1 MPVNKW
7 QNLGMKKLS
16 ELQESVQSDDAKAG
30 TKQSGS
36 RVLFTQ
42 TGLDIF
48 TITLT
53 LKLSV
58 NH

>member
-1 MPVNKW
+1 
-7 QNLGMKKLS
+7 MKKLS

-30 TKQSGS
+30 TKRSGS
-36 RVLFTQ
+36 RILSTQ
-42 TGLDIF
+42 TGLGIF